1 MASNLGPTMGVHGA
15 TRYEAVSQSEKVNR
29 KQQGRSQTLAPASDR
44 NTKNGMQLPLVIAAD
59 RFQNVKG

>member
-1 MASNLGPTMGVHGA
+1 MRLDGVSH
-15 TRYEAVSQSEKVNR
+15 SEKVAR

-44 NTKNGMQLPLVIAAD
+44 NPKNGMQLPLVNAAD